1 MQVDFAPEVCLET
14 FEFDDFSQVLLVLG
28 VYFGSV
34 LNLVSIQYVKFNMME
49 EDHPWLPVA
58 E

>member
-14 FEFDDFSQVLLVLG
+14 FEFDDFSQVLLVRG

-34 LNLVSIQYVKFNMME
+34 LNLEVF
-49 EDHPWLPVA
+49 DT
-58 E
+58 